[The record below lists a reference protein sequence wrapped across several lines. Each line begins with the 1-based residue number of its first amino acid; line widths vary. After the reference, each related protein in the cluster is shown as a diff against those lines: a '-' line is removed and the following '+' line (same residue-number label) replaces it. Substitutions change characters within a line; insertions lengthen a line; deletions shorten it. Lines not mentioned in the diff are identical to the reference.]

1 MKLIV
6 ALLIISLSSFAQKSN
21 QQFLLDSLNKSREAD
36 RAAFNLYAK
45 KLKVEVIAG
54 GYRNRAIANQGFEPI
69 NFTYNFFLPFQF
81 DLNYVHLAAR
91 EKIMKINMTL
101 IVHHSKYGN
110 YAMGLGN
117 RLSFLVHKKSYLNYQ
132 FGLVWCEPIK
142 KGTNDGINYMGFC
155 LHHQFSFSYTL
166 SKNLELS
173 ANVVHLSSGNLFK
186 NVKNN
191 QDVIGIGLA
200 YSF

>member
-1 MKLIV
+1 MKLFI
-6 ALLIISLSSFAQKSN
+6 ALLILSLSSFSQKSN
-21 QQFLLDSLNKSREAD
+21 QQFLLDSLNKLCEAD

-54 GYRNRAIANQGFEPI
+54 GYRNRTSANQGFEPI
-69 NFTYNFFLPFQF
+69 NFTYNIFLPFQF
-81 DLNYVHLAAR
+81 DLNYVHFPAR
-91 EKIMKINMTL
+91 EKIMKINMTM

-110 YAMGLGN
+110 YALGLGN
-117 RLSFLVHKKSYLNYQ
+117 RLSFLIHKKSYLNYQ
-132 FGLVWCEPIK
+132 FGLVWCESIK
-142 KGTNDGINYMGFC
+142 KGTNDGINNMGFS
-155 LHHQFSFSYTL
+155 LHHQFSFSYAL
-166 SKNLELS
+166 FKQLEIS